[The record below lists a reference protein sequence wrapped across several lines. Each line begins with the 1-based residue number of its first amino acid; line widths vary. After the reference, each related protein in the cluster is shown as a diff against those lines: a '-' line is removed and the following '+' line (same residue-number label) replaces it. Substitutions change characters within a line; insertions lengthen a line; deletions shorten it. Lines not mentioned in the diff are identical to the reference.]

1 MLKRILLATLLTAAL
16 LPAQTVNC
24 LVAVVDGGII
34 TLLDVQVAVEFGL
47 GYPAGEGEDP
57 RLRALDALIDRKIV
71 LDLAREARGLTGE
84 ELDAAIDGLSRELG
98 EAAFAAKLGKFGLRE
113 SDLAPYLEERILFE
127 RALAVRFSQFIP
139 VTMTEIERHYRDIYA
154 TEQGRLGLP
163 VEPLEQVSGAIES
176 RIRDERLARQTADWV
191 RDLRGRADIQIRKDC
206 LK

>member
-1 MLKRILLATLLTAAL
+1 MMKRILFATLLTAAL

-47 GYPAGEGEDP
+47 GYAAGEGEDP

-98 EAAFAAKLGKFGLRE
+98 DAAFAAKLAKFGLRE
-113 SDLAPYLEERILFE
+113 SDLAPYLEERVLFD
-127 RALAVRFSQFIP
+127 RALAVRFSQSIP
-139 VTMTEIERHYRDIYA
+139 VTMTEVERHYRDIYV

-163 VEPLEQVSGAIES
+163 VEPIDRVSGAIES
-176 RIRDERLARQTADWV
+176 RIRDERLARQTAAWV
-191 RDLRGRADIQIRKDC
+191 RDLRGRADIRIRKDC

>member
-1 MLKRILLATLLTAAL
+1 MLKRTLFATLLTAAL

-47 GYPAGEGEDP
+47 GYTAGEGEDP
-57 RLRALDALIDRKIV
+57 RLRALDALIDRRIV

-84 ELDAAIDGLSRELG
+84 ELDAAIDGLSRDLG

-127 RALAVRFSQFIP
+127 RALAVRFSQSIP
-139 VTMTEIERHYRDIYA
+139 VTMTEVERHYRDIYV
-154 TEQGRLGLP
+154 TDQGRLGLP
-163 VEPLEQVSGAIES
+163 VEPLEKISGAIES

-191 RDLRGRADIQIRKDC
+191 RDLRSRADIRIIKDC

>member
-1 MLKRILLATLLTAAL
+1 MLKRTLLATLLAAAL

-47 GYPAGEGEDP
+47 GYAAGEGEDP
-57 RLRALDALIDRKIV
+57 RLRALDALIDRRIV

-84 ELDAAIDGLSRELG
+84 ELDAAIDGLGRELG
-98 EAAFAAKLGKFGLRE
+98 EAAFAAKLGKFGLRAG
-113 SDLAPYLEERILFE
+113 DLAPYLEERILFE
-127 RALAVRFSQFIP
+127 RALAVRFSQSIP
-139 VTMTEIERHYRDIYA
+139 VTMTEVERHYRDIYVP
-154 TEQGRLGLP
+154 EQGRLGLA
-163 VEPLEQVSGAIES
+163 VEPLERVSGAIES

>member
-1 MLKRILLATLLTAAL
+1 MLKKTLLAALLTAAL

-24 LVAVVDGGII
+24 LVAVVDGEII

-47 GYPAGEGEDP
+47 GYAAGEGEDP
-57 RLRALDALIDRKIV
+57 RLRALDALIDRRIV

-84 ELDAAIDGLSRELG
+84 ELDAAIDVLSRDLG

-127 RALAVRFSQFIP
+127 RALAVRFSQSIP
-139 VTMTEIERHYRDIYA
+139 VTMTEVERHYRDIYV

-163 VEPLEQVSGAIES
+163 VEPLEQVSAAIES

-191 RDLRGRADIQIRKDC
+191 RDLRDRADIRIIKDC
-206 LK
+206 LR

>member
-47 GYPAGEGEDP
+47 GYAAGEGEDP
-57 RLRALDALIDRKIV
+57 RLRALDALIDRRIV

-98 EAAFAAKLGKFGLRE
+98 EAAFAAKLGKFGLSA

-127 RALAVRFSQFIP
+127 RALAVRFSQSIP
-139 VTMTEIERHYRDIYA
+139 VTMTEVERHYRDIYV

-176 RIRDERLARQTADWV
+176 RIRDERLARQTAAWV

>member
-1 MLKRILLATLLTAAL
+1 MWKRTLLATLLAAAL

-47 GYPAGEGEDP
+47 GYAAGEGEDP
-57 RLRALDALIDRKIV
+57 RLRALDALIDRRIV

-84 ELDAAIDGLSRELG
+84 ELDAAIDGLSRDMG
-98 EAAFAAKLGKFGLRE
+98 EAVFAAKLAKFGLRA

-127 RALAVRFSQFIP
+127 RALAVRFSQSIP
-139 VTMTEIERHYRDIYA
+139 VTMTEVERHYRDIYV

-163 VEPLEQVSGAIES
+163 AEPLDRVSGTIES

>member
-1 MLKRILLATLLTAAL
+1 MLKRTLLATLLAAAL

-34 TLLDVQVAVEFGL
+34 TLLDVQVAAEFGL

-57 RLRALDALIDRKIV
+57 RLRALDALIDRRIV
-71 LDLAREARGLTGE
+71 LGLAREARGLTGE

-98 EAAFAAKLGKFGLRE
+98 EAAFAAKLGKFGLRA

-127 RALAVRFSQFIP
+127 RALTVRFSQSIP
-139 VTMTEIERHYRDIYA
+139 VTMTEVERHYRDIYV
-154 TEQGRLGLP
+154 TERGRLGLP

>member
-1 MLKRILLATLLTAAL
+1 MMKRILFATLLTTAL

-47 GYPAGEGEDP
+47 GYAAGEGEDP

-98 EAAFAAKLGKFGLRE
+98 DAAFAAKLAKFGLRE
-113 SDLAPYLEERILFE
+113 SDLAPYLEERVLFD
-127 RALAVRFSQFIP
+127 RALAVRFSQSIP
-139 VTMTEIERHYRDIYA
+139 VTMTEVERHYRDIYV

-163 VEPLEQVSGAIES
+163 VEPIDRVSGAIES
-176 RIRDERLARQTADWV
+176 RIRDERLARQTAAWV
-191 RDLRGRADIQIRKDC
+191 RDLRGRADIRIRKDC

>member
-1 MLKRILLATLLTAAL
+1 MLKRTLLATLLTAAL

-47 GYPAGEGEDP
+47 GYTAGEGEDP
-57 RLRALDALIDRKIV
+57 RLRALDALIDRRIV

-84 ELDAAIDGLSRELG
+84 ELDAAIDGLSRDLG

-127 RALAVRFSQFIP
+127 RALAVRFSQSIP
-139 VTMTEIERHYRDIYA
+139 VTMTEVERHYRDIYV
-154 TEQGRLGLP
+154 TDQGRLGLP
-163 VEPLEQVSGAIES
+163 VEPLEKISGAIES

-191 RDLRGRADIQIRKDC
+191 RDLRSRADIRIIKDC
-206 LK
+206 LR

>member
-1 MLKRILLATLLTAAL
+1 MMKRILLATLLTAAL

-24 LVAVVDGGII
+24 LVALVDGGII

-47 GYPAGEGEDP
+47 GYAAGEGEDP
-57 RLRALDALIDRKIV
+57 RLRALDALIDRRIV

-98 EAAFAAKLGKFGLRE
+98 DAVFAAKLGKFGLRA

-127 RALAVRFSQFIP
+127 RALAVRFSQSIP
-139 VTMTEIERHYRDIYA
+139 VTMNEVERHYRDIYV

-163 VEPLEQVSGAIES
+163 VEPFEKVSGAIES

>member
-1 MLKRILLATLLTAAL
+1 MLKRTLLATLLTAAL

-47 GYPAGEGEDP
+47 GYTAGEGEDP
-57 RLRALDALIDRKIV
+57 RLRALDALIDRRIV

-98 EAAFAAKLGKFGLRE
+98 EAAFAAKLGKFDLRE

-127 RALAVRFSQFIP
+127 RALAVRFSQSLP
-139 VTMTEIERHYRDIYA
+139 VTMNEVERHYRDIYV

-191 RDLRGRADIQIRKDC
+191 RDLRGRADIRITKDC
-206 LK
+206 LR

>member
-24 LVAVVDGGII
+24 LVAVGDGGII

-98 EAAFAAKLGKFGLRE
+98 EAAFAAKLGKFGLLE

>member
-1 MLKRILLATLLTAAL
+1 MLKRTLLATLLTAAL

-34 TLLDVQVAVEFGL
+34 TLLDVQIAVEFGL
-47 GYPAGEGEDP
+47 GYAAGEDEDP
-57 RLRALDALIDRKIV
+57 RLRALDALIDRRIV

-98 EAAFAAKLGKFGLRE
+98 DAAFAAKLGKFGLRA

-127 RALAVRFSQFIP
+127 RALAVRFSQSIP
-139 VTMTEIERHYRDIYA
+139 VTMTEVERHYRDIYV

-163 VEPLEQVSGAIES
+163 VEPLEQVSAAIES

-191 RDLRGRADIQIRKDC
+191 RDLRDRADIRIIKDC
-206 LK
+206 LR

>member
-1 MLKRILLATLLTAAL
+1 MMKRILLATLLTAAL

-47 GYPAGEGEDP
+47 GYAAGEGEDP
-57 RLRALDALIDRKIV
+57 RLRALDALIDRRIV

-98 EAAFAAKLGKFGLRE
+98 DAVFAAKLGKFGLRA

-127 RALAVRFSQFIP
+127 RALAVRFSQSIP
-139 VTMTEIERHYRDIYA
+139 VTMNEVERHYRDIYV

-163 VEPLEQVSGAIES
+163 VEPFEKVSGAIES

>member
-1 MLKRILLATLLTAAL
+1 MLKRTLLATLLAAAL

-34 TLLDVQVAVEFGL
+34 TLLDVQVAVDFGL
-47 GYPAGEGEDP
+47 GYTAGEGEDP
-57 RLRALDALIDRKIV
+57 RLRALDALIDRRIV

-98 EAAFAAKLGKFGLRE
+98 EAAFTAQLGKFGLRE

-127 RALAVRFSQFIP
+127 RALAVRFSQSIP
-139 VTMTEIERHYRDIYA
+139 VTMTEVERHYRDIYV

-191 RDLRGRADIQIRKDC
+191 RDLRGRAEIRIVKDC